1 MKDFTVVPIAK
12 PSYDG
17 HTKFPTAYKLAL
29 QARQSTKKQSLHNQ
43 ESYESQTTI
52 LLETALGIG
61 WKTED
66 IIPLIENKRKDGKIV
81 DASGTLRIDERPT
94 MQELVHYIKQDE
106 VKAVMTRGVD
116 RLFRHIDMIE
126 PAVFVD
132 ICKKH
137 HCIIITV
144 KEFRHRTRI
153 ETYNFH
159 ENPEDIKAFLEE
171 AQEAADYITEKIE
184 WMNRCRLNKGI
195 RGEYDGRVIPVGFLL
210 DAKRIH
216 YVIYEPY
223 ARVVRWLFRRY
234 RELSANFAALKK
246 EVDQKIREQGYLFP
260 FFPDNMGH
268 LNISLE
274 SNGEGYTITIPGLR
288 NILTNVAYLGWW
300 TAYETVNRGTEQ
312 EHKVL
317 RAKIEGNHPA
327 IVDTIDFWYAYEQL
341 NQEPVDGEKRTRSR
355 HSKVGTDSCDA
366 LLEGIVTSDRGRSV
380 YVYQLADEPGK
391 ALYVIEDTKETFGDH
406 THGSLY
412 VKTLDRLF
420 TTHLL
425 EKLEEGKRLRAIVKG
440 TEFEHDLDYLED
452 VLVSHFIDVAKA
464 QEVITAGMDETLA
477 KRTEEAES
485 LERTLHY
492 GAKKLDEKDI
502 ENFSARLAELR
513 HDIAQI
519 TIKRDRAQKTQA
531 ELAEFVAAM
540 DDIPAAWKGM
550 GSAKRHRFI
559 KLATESMTLT
569 KPAPNWLQ
577 LEVVWLW
584 PDAPHSRCYIWQR
597 TGKGESWTEEEKAIL
612 RMLYP
617 QGDRATILQA
627 LPARS
632 WSAINNQAHDLGVG
646 REYQLNNSQLHRLV
660 SVEDASFMAQVG
672 IELED
677 PYQHAWWIIAE
688 QHNEER
694 SAPYFVQ

>member
-1 MKDFTVVPIAK
+1 MRDFIVVPIAK

-17 HTKFPTAYKLAL
+17 HTKFPTNHKLAL

-61 WKTED
+61 WKEED
-66 IIPLIENKRKDGKIV
+66 IIKMIENKRKDGKIV
-81 DASGTLRIDERPT
+81 DASGTLRMDERPT
-94 MQELVHYIKQDE
+94 FQELVYYIKQDE

-126 PAVFVD
+126 PAVFAD

-137 HCIIITV
+137 HCIVITV

-159 ENPEDIKAFLEE
+159 ENPEDIGAFLAE

-184 WMNRCRLNKGI
+184 WMNRCRLNKAI
-195 RGEYDGRVIPVGFLL
+195 RGEYDGRIIPTGFML
-210 DAKRIH
+210 DAKRMRYI
-216 YVIYEPY
+216 IYEPH
-223 ARVVRWLFRRY
+223 AIVVRWLFRRY

-246 EVDQKIREQGYLFP
+246 EVDQRIREQGYLFP
-260 FFPDNMGH
+260 FFPDNMDH
-268 LNISLE
+268 LKISLE
-274 SNGEGYTITIPGLR
+274 SNGEGYTITVPGLR
-288 NILTNVAYLGWW
+288 NILTNPAYLGWW
-300 TAYETVNRGTEQ
+300 TVYETLNRGTEQ

-317 RAKIEGNHPA
+317 RARIEDNHPA
-327 IVDTIDFWYAYEQL
+327 IVESVDFWYAYESL
-341 NQEPVDGEKRTRSR
+341 NQEPVEGEKRTRSR

-420 TTHLL
+420 TNHLI

-440 TEFEHDLDYLED
+440 TVVEHDLDYLED
-452 VLVSHFIDVAKA
+452 ALASHFIDVAKA
-464 QEVITAGMDETLA
+464 QKVSTAGIDETLA
-477 KRTEEAES
+477 KRREEADS
-485 LERTLHY
+485 LDRTLHF
-492 GAKKLDEKDI
+492 GAKKLSPKKI
-502 ENFSARLAELR
+502 EEYSERLARLEVSINQLETKKSRAEVR
-513 HDIAQI
+513 V
-519 TIKRDRAQKTQA
+519 A
-531 ELAEFVAAM
+531 ELAEFVEKM

-597 TGKGESWTEEEKAIL
+597 TGKGESWTDEEKAIL

-617 QGDRATILQA
+617 QVDRATILQA
-627 LPARS
+627 LPSRS
-632 WSAINNQAHDLGVG
+632 WSAISNQAHDLGVG

-660 SVEDASFMAQVG
+660 SVDDAAFMAQVG

-677 PYQHAWWIIAE
+677 PYQWAWWIEAIE
-688 QHNEER
+688 TSEES
-694 SAPYFVQ
+694 SAPYFAQ